1 LNKKKIV
8 FLILTVYNK
17 NWMVI
22 DVKKFLFV
30 VLGIFCFFLSSLDV
44 SAEEVH
50 IYLFYGNTCPVCERE
65 RTYLEQL
72 KKEYPDIQIFEF
84 ETYENPTNLAH
95 SQAVKDMYSVRG
107 QGVPFTVVGDTAI
120 LGFSDAIRSKIES
133 SVKKYQKKDYY
144 DRVGVYL
151 GLFEDEEVIPS
162 SESVL
167 EISESSLND
176 TSLKTEKTGVSWP
189 FIAGIV
195 FITLLCIGGICYL
208 LYVNNSKKN

>member
-1 LNKKKIV
+1 M
-8 FLILTVYNK
+8 YNE
-17 NWMVI
+17 NWMVV
-22 DVKKFLFV
+22 DMKKFLFV
-30 VLGIFCFFLSSLDV
+30 VLVIFCFFLFSLDV

-65 RTYLEQL
+65 RAYLELL

-151 GLFEDEEVIPS
+151 GLFEDEEVISS

-167 EISESSLND
+167 ELSESSLND
-176 TSLKTEKTGVSWP
+176 ATLETEKTVVSWSL
-189 FIAGIV
+189 IAGIA
-195 FITLLCIGGICYL
+195 FPSLLCIGGIWCLIYSKK
-208 LYVNNSKKN
+208 SKKN